1 MNPRATT
8 KITNQNVITNKPIK
22 KIKCTILY
30 FKNVRLSQ
38 RMQRKKQRKKKQRK
52 NGKIANIVGQ

>member
-38 RMQRKKQRKKKQRK
+38 RMQRKNR
-52 NGKIANIVGQ
+52 GKRNKEKMEK